1 MNNLIQDYNKIKS
14 AVEETASDFIHDVE
28 KLIESG
34 NNTTNTINQAEAI
47 NKTNQQILFTR
58 QQMFQSL
65 VDLNAYKQK
74 IIYLLICVIVLI
86 FIAFGLIMYMRRRT
100 YRNSG
105 NMGRV
110 NRV

>member
-14 AVEETASDFIHDVE
+14 AVDQTASDFINDVE
-28 KLIESG
+28 KLINSVD
-34 NNTTNTINQAEAI
+34 NTTNTINQVEAI
-47 NKTNQQILFTR
+47 NQTNQQILFTR

-74 IIYLLICVIVLI
+74 IIYLLICVIILI
-86 FIAFGLIMYMRRRT
+86 FIAFGIVMYMRRGT

-105 NMGRV
+105 NMGRM
-110 NRV
+110 NRM